1 MVRNKGGVA
10 RQFPVRRV
18 TGGRGPAGEKDEGSE
33 GYLWRVLGLAEVD
46 GGGLAVEE
54 QGRRWWCLAAAAF
67 RRVLEGRVGSRS
79 FTKTRGVLVGWL
91 VRGMC

>member
-46 GGGLAVEE
+46 GGGLAAEE
-54 QGRRWWCLAAAAF
+54 
-67 RRVLEGRVGSRS
+67 
-79 FTKTRGVLVGWL
+79 
-91 VRGMC
+91 